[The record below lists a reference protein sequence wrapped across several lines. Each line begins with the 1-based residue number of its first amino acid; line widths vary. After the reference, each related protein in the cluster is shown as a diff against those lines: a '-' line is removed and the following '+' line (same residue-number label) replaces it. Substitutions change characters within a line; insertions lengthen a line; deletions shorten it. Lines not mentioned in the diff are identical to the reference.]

1 MRMHGHG
8 AHDDA
13 SYVPVEVREHWA
25 ARDPLERQRARLAAL
40 GVDVDAIDAAV
51 RAEVDAAT
59 REALAMPEP
68 VPGDPMEGV
77 FCEGEPRVV
86 GRGAAPWSGFAGA

>member
-13 SYVPVEVREHWA
+13 SYVPPALFAHWA
-25 ARDPLERQRARLAAL
+25 ARDPLTRQRERLAPL

-51 RAEVDAAT
+51 RAEIELAT
-59 REALAMPEP
+59 AEALAMAEP
-68 VPGDPMEGV
+68 VPGDPLAGV
-77 FCEGEPRVV
+77 FCEGEPPIV
-86 GRGAAPWSGFAGA
+86 GRGAAPWSRFAGT